1 MSNITTT
8 NGFSPIE
15 VEAMQKLPEYQR
27 LYIQVK
33 NEQKIIHM
41 DRQDALTKLFAL
53 IINTIELSGENK
65 KYNLDNEQTKKVAN
79 FIYETVIEQYK
90 GATMSELQSAFKMGL
105 FGNFG
110 DFVGYGVITFG
121 KFIKGYFTS
130 TQRDAS
136 IKAWLRLQQPQTTT
150 KPVYKFFEKNMEI
163 AKYFFEICTEK
174 LSERFDTVVNHDDN
188 VMHLPSIYMF
198 LYDNYQITFSD
209 ESKAIIKQKAKERYH
224 KFIIKSGIKES
235 DPKGFETLVKSVIE
249 SNNLTFEWYLKTQA
263 LIYLTLKLKE
273 RGQTYDNLKPLK

>member
-27 LYIQVK
+27 MYIQVK

-90 GATMSELQSAFKMGL
+90 GATMSELQNAFKMGL

-130 TQRDAS
+130 QQRDAS

-174 LSERFDTVVNHDDN
+174 LSERFDTVVNHDEN
-188 VMHLPSIYMF
+188 VMHLPSIYEF
-198 LYDNYQITFSD
+198 LYDNYQISFST
-209 ESKAIIKQKAKERYH
+209 ESKELITKKAKVKYNNYIN
-224 KFIIKSGIKES
+224 KGGLKKA
-235 DPKGFETLVKSVIE
+235 DPKGYEQLINSVKFGE
-249 SNNLTFEWYLKTQA
+249 NRTFDFYIKTQA
-263 LIYLTLKLKE
+263 LIFLTLKLKQQ
-273 RGQTYDNLKPLK
+273 GKTFDNLKRI

>member
-90 GATMSELQSAFKMGL
+90 GATISELQSAFKMGL

-174 LSERFDTVVNHDDN
+174 LSERFDTVVNHEDN

-198 LYDNYQITFSD
+198 LYDNFQITFSD

-224 KFIIKSGIKES
+224 KFIVKSGIKES
-235 DPKGFETLVKSVIE
+235 DPKGFETIVKSVIE
-249 SNNLTFEWYLKTQA
+249 SNNLTFEWYMKTQA